1 MRKGWFGLIALLLP
15 VAAVAQQ
22 NPGVQ
27 QSGPVTSLHLPAWAT
42 QGVLQDGGGAAG
54 SSVFGSGYVT
64 ELGITNSGLP
74 LCITSA
80 LLSSQSGYYQSC
92 MGANATVLGE
102 TGAFF
107 TFNAYGGAAQLPLVF
122 EINGANYDFPGNGQ
136 GNILGPNTS
145 TINEPMVWANTQGTL
160 AKDGLNT
167 AIAHTGSLSI
177 TGATT
182 LTGAT
187 GLAPTAATLSSLNS
201 LYFPTYSQLAGVR
214 DILALSGVVSD
225 SAGSFRDT
233 FYAQSSDSDTTT
245 YTQAH
250 TNYAGR
256 FAAFGANTGTWQA
269 IDKNIVGLNAYG
281 YAATTGTGR
290 GVSGINTDA
299 VQYGAGI
306 SDNEFAA
313 HNPSSGNGSIAQSVS
328 MAGVQAIIDSNYADN
343 DVSHI
348 AYGINIDNIGS
359 KKITAA
365 LSATNGDADY
375 MIYTNAAMAVHS
387 AAITMPHSGT
397 GNAGT
402 IIDYGL
408 NNGNPAGGSYTYWAS
423 ATDGGT
429 FGWVDAGAT
438 LGTLGVSG
446 LTITGKVAVGGTF
459 SVTQASPAAADAC
472 TAGQIVAD
480 TGFIYTC
487 ASTGV
492 WKRVAVT
499 GSY

>member
-348 AYGINIDNIGS
+348 AYGINIDNI
-359 KKITAA
+359 
-365 LSATNGDADY
+365 
-375 MIYTNAAMAVHS
+375 
-387 AAITMPHSGT
+387 
-397 GNAGT
+397 
-402 IIDYGL
+402 DYGL